1 MSSKKNIQ
9 VENTIPAGYTLDYVS
24 GKQLKET
31 NKELVRQRV
40 VRALIHEYG
49 FSPEDMDL
57 DLSIGGRKK
66 VDVAIFHHGKEH
78 TIENLGRA
86 VICRQEPNVGKNTVR
101 IRDYEQAATDLGE
114 LETIMREVDAVQYGL
129 WTNGLEFFFVEKE
142 QKRFEIKC
150 NPIGDW
156 PMAEESVG
164 TKDVIS
170 DAHIRVAD
178 AEMLKI
184 TFRRCH
190 NFIHGNEGMPKDAAF
205 WQFLYLI
212 FCKMHDENLRAKQ
225 RQAWQRRFWAGPKE
239 QFEVQGRKAIRVRIE
254 ELFAEVKKKYKN
266 IFRGNEEIALSDR
279 ALAFIVS
286 ELAKYDFTRTDVDA
300 KGVAYQELVGVN
312 LRGDRGQYFTPR
324 GVVKLV
330 VEMLDPKESE
340 TLLDLGTHAE
350 EVPQGAKYSAR
361 QRKYL

>member
-170 DAHIRVAD
+170 DAHMGQHSGQCGRVQRIDELRVIVERHA
-178 AEMLKI
+178 I
-184 TFRRCH
+184 GR
-190 NFIHGNEGMPKDAAF
+190 HGWNRPTLAPLQTKQE
-205 WQFLYLI
+205 
-212 FCKMHDENLRAKQ
+212 RAKE
-225 RQAWQRRFWAGPKE
+225 RMIE
-239 QFEVQGRKAIRVRIE
+239 Q
-254 ELFAEVKKKYKN
+254 
-266 IFRGNEEIALSDR
+266 
-279 ALAFIVS
+279 
-286 ELAKYDFTRTDVDA
+286 
-300 KGVAYQELVGVN
+300 
-312 LRGDRGQYFTPR
+312 
-324 GVVKLV
+324 
-330 VEMLDPKESE
+330 
-340 TLLDLGTHAE
+340 
-350 EVPQGAKYSAR
+350 
-361 QRKYL
+361 